1 MKTTLEL
8 PDDLLREVK
17 IRAAQ
22 QNRRMKDVI
31 ADALRSALAA
41 PAAAP
46 SVPLSPMEALRQ
58 RLVFHADGS
67 ISNPGGMDDPSFF
80 ETLEALRDDSRSE
93 PMRDPFRS
101 A

>member
-31 ADALRSALAA
+31 AEALRSSLAA

-46 SVPLSPMEALRQ
+46 SVPLSPVAALRQ
-58 RLVFHADGS
+58 RLVSHADGS

-80 ETLEALRDDSRSE
+80 DTLEALRDHSRSE
-93 PMRDPFRS
+93 PMRDLFRP